1 MISYDL
7 RGKAALVTGA
17 ASGVGF
23 ATARMLL
30 KSGAV
35 VALNFLPDDAR
46 GPQAVAELRE
56 VGKVIAAP
64 GNVGD
69 PASTERMISNA
80 LSALGGMDLLVNN
93 AGTPGVRESI
103 PPARLDLMTE
113 ELWKL
118 LLEVNL
124 LGVFRCSKTAASAL
138 KASKGAIVNVATVAA
153 FDLRG
158 SSMGYAAAKAGVVSL
173 TKNLARA
180 LSPEVRV
187 NAVAPGFINSPW
199 MPWPEETLRA
209 GVEKPLLRR
218 IAEPVD
224 IADLI
229 VYLGFGA
236 NMVTGVTVPV
246 DGGLTIAS

>member
-1 MISYDL
+1 M
-7 RGKAALVTGA
+7 V
-17 ASGVGF
+17 
-23 ATARMLL
+23 
-30 KSGAV
+30 
-35 VALNFLPDDAR
+35 
-46 GPQAVAELRE
+46 
-56 VGKVIAAP
+56 
-64 GNVGD
+64 
-69 PASTERMISNA
+69 SNA
-80 LSALGGMDLLVNN
+80 LTALERIDLLVNN
-93 AGTPGVRESI
+93 AGAPGVRESI

-124 LGVFRCSKTAASAL
+124 LSVFRCSKTAASAL

-153 FDLRG
+153 FDLKG

-187 NAVAPGFINSPW
+187 NAVAPGYINSPW
-199 MPWPEETLRA
+199 MPWPAETLRA

-218 IAEPVD
+218 MAEPQD

>member
-30 KSGAV
+30 ESGAV

-46 GPQAVAELRE
+46 GPQAIAELRE

-64 GNVGD
+64 GDVGD
-69 PASTERMISNA
+69 PASAERMVSNA
-80 LSALGGMDLLVNN
+80 LTALERIDLLVNN
-93 AGTPGVRESI
+93 AGAPGVRESI

-124 LGVFRCSKTAASAL
+124 LSVFRCSKTAASAL

-153 FDLRG
+153 FDLKG

-187 NAVAPGFINSPW
+187 NAVAPGYINSPW
-199 MPWPEETLRA
+199 MPWPAETLRA

-218 IAEPVD
+218 MAEPQD